1 MLKISIRPQWL
12 LTSEGAAQAF
22 PRLLELLVAIDSERS
37 IAAAAAKLGISY
49 RHAWGLIR
57 QATAEFGAPVLNLAR
72 GRRATLS
79 ALGEKLVAADR
90 RIMARIA
97 PLLDSL
103 ASELEAEIERSR
115 AGAAP
120 VLRIHAS
127 HGYAIELLRKF
138 LLRRNLPIELKYR
151 GSMEAVAA
159 FAGGSCELAGL
170 HAPIGELQAP
180 MLAFYS
186 RWLDPR
192 RQLLI
197 SLAVRRQGIM
207 VAPRNPKAIHSLADL
222 AQPGLLFVN
231 RQFGSGTRVLLD
243 LLLKREGIDSG
254 RIEGY
259 GSGELT
265 HSAVGSCIA
274 SGLADAAFGVEQGAR
289 SFGLDFI
296 PIISERY
303 FLLCDAG
310 ALALSPVRK
319 ILDVLAS
326 KHFRAEAGRF
336 AGVDV
341 TQAGAILTL
350 AEAFTDLPRETRL
363 EELSPST

>member
-12 LTSEGAAQAF
+12 LSNEGAAQAF
-22 PRLLELLVAIDSERS
+22 PRLLELLLAIDSERS
-37 IAAAAAKLGISY
+37 IAAAAVKLGVSY

-57 QATAEFGAPVLNLAR
+57 QANVEFGAPVLNLTR

-115 AGAAP
+115 IGAAP
-120 VLRIHAS
+120 VLRIHGS
-127 HGYAIELLRKF
+127 HGYAIELLRAF

-151 GSMEAVAA
+151 SSMEAIAA
-159 FAGGSCELAGL
+159 FAGGSCDLAGF
-170 HAPIGELQAP
+170 HAPEGELQGA
-180 MLAFYS
+180 MLGYYS
-186 RWLDPR
+186 KWLDPR

-197 SLAVRRQGIM
+197 NLATRRQGIM
-207 VAPRNPKAIHSLADL
+207 VAPRNPKRIQSLADL
-222 AQPGLLFVN
+222 AQPGVRFVN
-231 RQFGSGTRVLLD
+231 RQFGSGTRILLD
-243 LLLKREGIDSG
+243 LLLRREDIDG
-254 RIEGY
+254 ARIEGY
-259 GSGELT
+259 GTGEFT
-265 HSAVGSCIA
+265 HSAVASCIA
-274 SGLADAAFGVEQGAR
+274 SGLADAGFGVEQGAR

-303 FLLCDAG
+303 FLLCDAA
-310 ALALSPVRK
+310 ALASPAVRK
-319 ILDVLAS
+319 ILDVLGS
-326 KHFRAEAGRF
+326 KQFRTEAGKF

-341 TQAGAILTL
+341 TAAGNTLTL
-350 AEAFTDLPRETRL
+350 LEAFTDLPRKETVL
-363 EELSPST
+363 PAAG